1 MFIDNLD
8 FSLFYFATI
17 NGSNLK
23 ILGFFWSFQSIL
35 LEIQTS
41 SKKYYYF
48 ITFSEILVTMSEIW
62 SS

>member
-41 SKKYYYF
+41 SKN
-48 ITFSEILVTMSEIW
+48 ITTLLLSVKL
-62 SS
+62 